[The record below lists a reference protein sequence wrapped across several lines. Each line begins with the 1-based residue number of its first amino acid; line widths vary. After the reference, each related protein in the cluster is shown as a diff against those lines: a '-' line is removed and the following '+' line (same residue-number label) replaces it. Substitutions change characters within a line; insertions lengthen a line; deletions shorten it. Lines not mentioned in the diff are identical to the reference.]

1 MYRPRARLAT
11 GRSAGYVRVMCTVV
25 ILRRPL
31 HPWPLLIAANR
42 DEMRDRPWS
51 PPARHWDDRP
61 HVIAGQDTLAGG
73 TWLGLNDDRLFACI
87 LNRRG
92 SLGPKP
98 GKRSR
103 GELPL
108 EALDHAEAGA
118 AADAL
123 SHLDMRAYRAFNMVV
138 ADAREAYWIA
148 GEEEPE
154 RVRVEE
160 IPTGLSMLTA
170 GDLNAADSPRIRRYR
185 PLFLAAET
193 PDPDASNWSD
203 WQLLL
208 ASRAAEDGAGPGGAM
223 TIERSDGFGTV
234 SAALVALP
242 APGRLGTAPRL
253 LFCPGPPDRTA
264 WEDVFAA
271 AAA

>member
-11 GRSAGYVRVMCTVV
+11 GLDAGYVRAMCTVV
-25 ILRRPL
+25 ILRRPD

-42 DEMRDRPWS
+42 DEMRDRPWA
-51 PPARHWDDRP
+51 PPARHWPDRP
-61 HVIAGQDTLAGG
+61 HVIAGQDSLAGG

-92 SLGPKP
+92 SLGPQP

-108 EALDHAEAGA
+108 EALDHTEAGVAAEALA
-118 AADAL
+118 
-123 SHLDMRAYRAFNMVV
+123 HLDMRAYRAFNMIV
-138 ADAREAYWIA
+138 ADSREAYWVA

-154 RVRVEE
+154 RVRVAP
-160 IPTGLSMLTA
+160 IPDGLSMLTA
-170 GDLNAADSPRIRRYR
+170 GDLNAQDSPRIRRYR
-185 PLFLAAET
+185 PLFEAAGT
-193 PDPDASNWSD
+193 PDPETGDWSD

-208 ASRAAEDGAGPGGAM
+208 GSRAAEDGAGPGGAM
-223 TIERSDGFGTV
+223 SIERDDGFGTV
-234 SAALVALP
+234 SAALLALP
-242 APGRLGTAPRL
+242 HTDRVGAAPRW

-264 WEDVFAA
+264 WDEVLATAA
-271 AAA
+271 A